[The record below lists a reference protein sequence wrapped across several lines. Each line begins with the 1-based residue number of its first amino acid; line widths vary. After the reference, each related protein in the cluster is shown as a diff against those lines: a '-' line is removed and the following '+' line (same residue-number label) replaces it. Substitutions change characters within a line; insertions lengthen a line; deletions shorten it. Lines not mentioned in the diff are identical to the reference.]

1 MEQQVI
7 SEHIFDGFQ
16 AVVKQKSIS
25 KILLICGEN
34 VAKTSVGQYF
44 TTDNHVG
51 TVFSDFEP
59 NPSYESVV
67 KAVNCFRNN
76 QCDAIM
82 AIGGGSAMDVGKCVK
97 AFLNMNS
104 GISYLEQ
111 KIIPNAIPYLVI
123 PTTAGTGSEATK
135 FAVIYEQE
143 EKKSVEDESLIP
155 EYVFLDSSLMETLPL
170 FQKKVTMMD
179 ALCHSIEAFWAK
191 GATEESRKYSK
202 QGLTLI
208 LKNYREY
215 LKGNSSAAKDML
227 IASNYAGRAI
237 NIAKTT
243 AAHAMSYKLTKL
255 YEFPHG
261 QAAANCLSQVW
272 EYTWIQA
279 QKEKSE
285 DLLFYLQQLAELWRT
300 ESIYESIQKYRNML
314 EELEIMV
321 DVHASKD
328 ELDILTQSVN
338 VERLKNHP
346 VFFSENIIGE
356 MYYRLLEGDL

>member
-7 SEHIFDGFQ
+7 SKHISDEFQ

-34 VAKTSVGQYF
+34 VGKTAIGQYF
-44 TTDNHVG
+44 TTDNHVRV
-51 TVFSDFEP
+51 VFSDFEP

-67 KAVNCFRNN
+67 KAVNCFQNN

-97 AFLNMNS
+97 AFLNMDS
-104 GISYLEQ
+104 SISYLEQ

-155 EYVFLDSSLMETLPL
+155 EYVFLDRSLMETLPL

-179 ALCHSIEAFWAK
+179 ALCHSIESFWAN

-243 AAHAMSYKLTKL
+243 AAHAMSYKLTKI
-255 YEFPHG
+255 YELPHG

-279 QKEKSE
+279 QKEKKE

-300 ESIYESIQKYRNML
+300 DSICDSIQKYRDML
-314 EELEIMV
+314 KELEITV
-321 DVHASKD
+321 DVHASKKD
-328 ELDILTQSVN
+328 LEILTQSVN

-346 VFFSENIIGE
+346 VFFSKNIIGK